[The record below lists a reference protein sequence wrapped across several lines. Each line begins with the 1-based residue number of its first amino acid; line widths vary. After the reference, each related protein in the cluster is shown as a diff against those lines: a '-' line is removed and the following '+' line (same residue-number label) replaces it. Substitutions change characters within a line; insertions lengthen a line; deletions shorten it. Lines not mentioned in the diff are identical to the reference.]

1 MRFRVIWILEGMTTS
16 LWASFPTQD
25 EANAFAWQK
34 ILADDDEKIQCIDV
48 VDNQTPVLLNVGI

>member
-1 MRFRVIWILEGMTTS
+1 MTAS

-34 ILADDDEKIQCIDV
+34 IIDDDDEKIQCIDV